1 MAASKKPK
9 PEGYIFGRPTLYE
22 TKYCQLFIDELKQ
35 GKTLAQAR
43 LALSI
48 PISTFRR
55 WVDEHEDFRL
65 AIETGQDFSE
75 AKFREETQNLWVGEH
90 VNTRLI
96 ELHARNCYKWS
107 TKDKDNITIVGG
119 GDLTETLAKVGQIV
133 ANNNPQ
139 ASK

>member
-9 PEGYIFGRPTLYE
+9 PEGYVFGRPTTYDP
-22 TKYCQLFIDELKQ
+22 KYCELFTNELKK
-35 GKTLAQAR
+35 GKTLSQAR
-43 LALSI
+43 LALDV
-48 PISTFRR
+48 PLSTFTR
-55 WVDEHEDFRL
+55 WTEANPDFRQ
-65 AIETGQDFSE
+65 AVEDGQDFSE